1 MILSIRDQNHELAL
15 YLLSFNLQS
24 INSFDK
30 YGKSPLM
37 YASEFGF
44 YDIVEIL
51 IEKGADINMIDKTGK
66 SALIL
71 AVKNNHLLTVET
83 ILTSN

>member
-1 MILSIRDQNHELAL
+1 
-15 YLLSFNLQS
+15 
-24 INSFDK
+24 
-30 YGKSPLM
+30 M